1 MFSANAVKPS
11 SQTSLATAI
20 SLFPNPAFKCL
31 SRTICVSDRRLRPP
45 VALIW
50 GWPHERAKL
59 TTKVTTFLSKIKND
73 GLKAL
78 LYMALN
84 EGFI

>member
-1 MFSANAVKPS
+1 MHGDVPTASRILNLSQAVPLFQIQLLSVSAGS
-11 SQTSLATAI
+11 SVSATGGCGPRGFD
-20 SLFPNPAFKCL
+20 L
-31 SRTICVSDRRLRPP
+31 
-45 VALIW
+45 

-78 LYMALN
+78 LYLALN